1 MQLNNKWFLTY
12 KLFNSAFTGLSVG
25 ILFTIYNPLD
35 PEIYSLGGIILASA
49 MLVLAKFYE
58 KLLNIKSFYLISV
71 LVEACMLIT
80 VLVFL
85 ILKYSLVSALIIY
98 ILYQFTF
105 IFGGYLV
112 RAETLVAQNKE
123 LLAKIDINKQI
134 GYLLGLA
141 FSFLIYKVLE
151 NSFNISETKDQIIV
165 LHYILLTLQFS
176 ILVFLFLSFDKK
188 VKCNKKV
195 NTY

>member
-12 KLFNSAFTGLSVG
+12 KLFNSAFAGLSVG

-58 KLLNIKSFYLISV
+58 KLLNIKSFYFISV

-112 RAETLVAQNKE
+112 RAETLVAPNKE

-176 ILVFLFLSFDKK
+176 ILAFLLLSFDKK
-188 VKCNKKV
+188 VKCNK
-195 NTY
+195 

>member
-1 MQLNNKWFLTY
+1 MQLNYKWFLTY
-12 KLFNSAFTGLSVG
+12 KLFNSAFTGVSVG

-49 MLVLAKFYE
+49 MLIIAKFYE
-58 KLLNIKSFYLISV
+58 KLLNIKSFYFISI

-85 ILKYSLVSALIIY
+85 ILNYSLVSALVIY

-112 RAETLVAQNKE
+112 RAETLVAKNKE

-141 FSFLIYKVLE
+141 FSFLFYKVLQ
-151 NSFNISETKDQIIV
+151 N
-165 LHYILLTLQFS
+165 
-176 ILVFLFLSFDKK
+176 LFLLNIASK
-188 VKCNKKV
+188 N
-195 NTY
+195 

>member
-176 ILVFLFLSFDKK
+176 ILAFLLLSFDKK
-188 VKCNKKV
+188 VKCNK
-195 NTY
+195 

>member
-1 MQLNNKWFLTY
+1 MQLNHKWFLTY

-49 MLVLAKFYE
+49 MLILAKFYE
-58 KLLNIKSFYLISV
+58 KLLNIKSFYFISI

-123 LLAKIDINKQI
+123 LLAKIDVNKQI

-151 NSFNISETKDQIIV
+151 NSFNISETKDQIII

-176 ILVFLFLSFDKK
+176 ILAFLLLSFDKK
-188 VKCNKKV
+188 VKCNK
-195 NTY
+195 

>member
-49 MLVLAKFYE
+49 MLILAKFYE
-58 KLLNIKSFYLISV
+58 KLLNIKSFYFISI

-85 ILKYSLVSALIIY
+85 ILKYSIVSALTIY

-123 LLAKIDINKQI
+123 LLAKIDVNKQI

-151 NSFNISETKDQIIV
+151 NSFNISETKDQIII

-176 ILVFLFLSFDKK
+176 ILAFLLLSFDKK
-188 VKCNKKV
+188 VKCNK
-195 NTY
+195 

>member
-49 MLVLAKFYE
+49 MLVIAKFYD
-58 KLLNIKSFYLISV
+58 KLLNIKSFYFISV

-176 ILVFLFLSFDKK
+176 ILAFLLLSFDKK
-188 VKCNKKV
+188 VKCNK
-195 NTY
+195 

>member
-49 MLVLAKFYE
+49 MVVLAKFYE
-58 KLLNIKSFYLISV
+58 KLLNIKSFYFISV

-123 LLAKIDINKQI
+123 LLAKIDVNKQI

-176 ILVFLFLSFDKK
+176 ILAFLLLSFDKK
-188 VKCNKKV
+188 VKRNK
-195 NTY
+195 

>member
-49 MLVLAKFYE
+49 MLILAKFYE
-58 KLLNIKSFYLISV
+58 KLLNIKSFYFISI

-85 ILKYSLVSALIIY
+85 ILKYSIVSALTIY

-123 LLAKIDINKQI
+123 LLAKIDVNKQI

-151 NSFNISETKDQIIV
+151 NSFNISETKDQIII

-188 VKCNKKV
+188 VKCNK
-195 NTY
+195 

>member
-58 KLLNIKSFYLISV
+58 KLLNIKSFYFISV

-141 FSFLIYKVLE
+141 FSYLIYKVLE
-151 NSFNISETKDQIIV
+151 NSFNMSETKDQIIV
-165 LHYILLTLQFS
+165 LHYILLALQFS
-176 ILVFLFLSFDKK
+176 ILAFLLLSFDKK
-188 VKCNKKV
+188 VKCNK
-195 NTY
+195 

>member
-49 MLVLAKFYE
+49 MLILANFYE
-58 KLLNIKSFYLISV
+58 KLLNIKSFYFISI

-85 ILKYSLVSALIIY
+85 ILKYSIVSALTIY

-123 LLAKIDINKQI
+123 LLAKIDVNKQI

-151 NSFNISETKDQIIV
+151 KSFNISETKDQIII

-176 ILVFLFLSFDKK
+176 ILAFLLLSFDKK
-188 VKCNKKV
+188 VKCNK
-195 NTY
+195 

>member
-1 MQLNNKWFLTY
+1 MQINNKWFLTY

-58 KLLNIKSFYLISV
+58 KLLNIKSFYFISV

-176 ILVFLFLSFDKK
+176 ILAFLLLSFDKK
-188 VKCNKKV
+188 VKCNK
-195 NTY
+195 

>member
-58 KLLNIKSFYLISV
+58 KLLNIKSFYFISV

-151 NSFNISETKDQIIV
+151 NLFNISETKDQIIV
-165 LHYILLTLQFS
+165 LHYILLTLQLS
-176 ILVFLFLSFDKK
+176 ILAFLLLSFDKK
-188 VKCNKKV
+188 VKCNK
-195 NTY
+195 

>member
-49 MLVLAKFYE
+49 MLILAKFYE
-58 KLLNIKSFYLISV
+58 KLLNIKSFYFISI

-112 RAETLVAQNKE
+112 RAETLVVQNKE
-123 LLAKIDINKQI
+123 LLAKIDVNKQI

-151 NSFNISETKDQIIV
+151 NSFNISETKDQIII

-176 ILVFLFLSFDKK
+176 ILAFLLLSFDKK
-188 VKCNKKV
+188 VKCNK
-195 NTY
+195 